1 MKSIEIIKQAILE
14 VNKQLSKKKKI
25 VAKKNLEILGS
36 KSNFDSLIIVNLFVA
51 IEEKVKSLSGKE
63 INLLSDDFF
72 EKGYKQRY
80 TMGDLEK
87 DLLKKRKK
95 NKHDNKRTKKK

>member
-1 MKSIEIIKQAILE
+1 MKSSDIIKKSIVE
-14 VNKQLSKKKKI
+14 VNKQLKKKEKI
-25 VAKKNLEILGS
+25 VYKKTFEILGPKS
-36 KSNFDSLIIVNLFVA
+36 KLDSLIIVNLFIA
-51 IEEKVKSLSGKE
+51 IEEKIKSLTGKE